1 MVGLTIFFCRESSE
15 GNEVIDVTGFNTF
28 LEDIKSDYQNAGQ
41 ALGTALDTFK
51 ERYTTAKSK
60 SIPRLTSFLYD
71 LNCNLDPMRVKSGAQ
86 IRVQVESVK
95 QRKTGG
101 GSTRRRLP
109 VSTNENK
116 ENLDPHIIPARKKRK
131 VGKKDHNLS
140 KNVLNNQPN

>member
-41 ALGTALDTFK
+41 ALRTALDKFK
-51 ERYTTAKSK
+51 ERYNTAKSK

-86 IRVQVESVK
+86 IRVQVESIK
-95 QRKTGG
+95 RHKTGG

-116 ENLDPHIIPARKKRK
+116 ENLDPHIIPARKK
-131 VGKKDHNLS
+131 GKSAKKIINLS